1 MIDKSHLLRA
11 VIRQVEEGLERLGTG
26 YAVARQATLDSPHVM
41 KSKREVAGI
50 EASYL
55 ANALAGQIE
64 ERLSWLRILRTL
76 RLPEAPVRV
85 VLGSVVGLGPEGGP
99 ATQHNFLLPVCGG
112 LEVGGEKGASPVR
125 VITPDTPLARS
136 LIGKA
141 AGEEIPPSH
150 AQGTPLVLL
159 LLR

>member
-1 MIDKSHLLRA
+1 MIDKPHLLRA
-11 VIRQVEEGLERLGTG
+11 VIQQVEEGLERLGTG

-76 RLPEAPVRV
+76 RLPEAPARV

-99 ATQHNFLLPVCGG
+99 ATQHYFLLPVCGG
-112 LEVGGEKGASPVR
+112 LEVVGEEGAPPVR

-141 AGEEIPPSH
+141 AGEQIPPNR
-150 AQGTPLVLL
+150 AQGPPMLL
-159 LLR
+159 HFLL

>member
-11 VIRQVEEGLERLGTG
+11 VIRQLEEGLERLGTG
-26 YAVARQATLDSPHVM
+26 YTVARQATLDSPHVM

-64 ERLSWLRILRTL
+64 ERLAWLRILRSL
-76 RLPEAPVRV
+76 RLPEPPARV
-85 VLGSVVGLGPEGGP
+85 VLGSVVGVGPEGGP
-99 ATQHNFLLPVCGG
+99 ATQHYFLLPVCGG
-112 LEVGGEKGASPVR
+112 LEVVGEGGAPAVR
-125 VITPDTPLARS
+125 VITPETPLARS

-141 AGEEIPPSH
+141 AGEQIPPLR
-150 AQGTPLVLL
+150 APGTPLVLL
-159 LLR
+159 LLL

>member
-1 MIDKSHLLRA
+1 MIDKPQLLRG

-26 YAVARQATLDSPHVM
+26 YTVARQATLDSPHVM

-64 ERLSWLRILRTL
+64 ERLAWLRILRGL
-76 RLPEAPVRV
+76 RLPEAPARV
-85 VLGSVVGLGPEGGP
+85 VLGSVVGVGPEGGP
-99 ATQHNFLLPVCGG
+99 ATQHYFLLPVCGG
-112 LEVGGEKGASPVR
+112 LEVAGEGGAPPVR

-136 LIGKA
+136 LIGKV
-141 AGEEIPPSH
+141 AGEQIPRVRAP
-150 AQGTPLVLL
+150 GPPFVLL
-159 LLR
+159 HLL